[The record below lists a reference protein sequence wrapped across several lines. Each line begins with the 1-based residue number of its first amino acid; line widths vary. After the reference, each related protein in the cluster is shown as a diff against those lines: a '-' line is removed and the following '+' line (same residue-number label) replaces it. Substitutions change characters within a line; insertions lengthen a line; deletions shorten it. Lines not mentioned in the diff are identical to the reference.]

1 MIFLLD
7 TNVLSER
14 TNPKPDARVMAFL
27 RAVPIESVRISV
39 IVLGEVAQGVE
50 NKPTPDLRTFLS
62 DLQAMPLVDFSEAE
76 AMEWGRL
83 TSRALKA
90 GHSVRLRDSMIAAT
104 ASIRGWTVAT
114 RNTSDFAP
122 LGVSVFNPWTDKLP

>member
-14 TNPKPDARVMAFL
+14 TNPKPDRSVMAFL
-27 RAVPIESVRISV
+27 RAVPIESVRVSV

-50 NKPTPDLRTFLS
+50 NNPTPDLKAFLA
-62 DLQAMPLVDFSEAE
+62 DLQAMPLVDFSESE
-76 AMEWGRL
+76 AMEWGRI

-90 GHSVRLRDSMIAAT
+90 GRSVRVRDSMIAAT
-104 ASIRGWTVAT
+104 AAVRGWTVAT

-122 LGVSVFNPWTDKLP
+122 LGVSVFNPWTDKLD